1 MVRTAIPPP
10 RTIFREPPQLGAQR
24 RVILGPLGFVTL
36 RGAVLPEIPARPTL
50 ADAQAV
56 AKHRDRLT
64 PAGRAYQFP
73 FAISFSALMFSA

>member
-1 MVRTAIPPP
+1 M
-10 RTIFREPPQLGAQR
+10 
-24 RVILGPLGFVTL
+24 TL

-73 FAISFSALMFSA
+73 FAISFNALMFSA